1 MDNKEL
7 MHHGIKDMRWGV
19 RRYQNK
25 DGSLT
30 ELGKKRYK
38 KELAKIRA
46 EKAKVDTQKKIVERQ
61 LKTRAKFSKLDDMRE
76 ELAAEKKAL
85 ASKKTSLFSKHR
97 KKELTPEEIEAK
109 KEAILKSRS
118 PKQLYENAHLFDDK
132 ELTNAYNRLNTE
144 RNIKNLIPEDVKKG
158 EKAVNKVID
167 YGNIAVK
174 LINTGTSLYNGVAKV
189 LNSTA
194 DADLP
199 IIKSE
204 KKNDKKNDNN
214 DKNNKKDD
222 EKK

>member
-1 MDNKEL
+1 MDNTEL
-7 MHHGIKDMRWGV
+7 KHHGTKGMRWGV
-19 RRYQNK
+19 RLYQNK

-30 ELGKKRYK
+30 ALGKKRYN
-38 KELAKIRA
+38 KELADIKA
-46 EKAKVDTQKKIVERQ
+46 EKAKIAAQKKIVERQ

-85 ASKKTSLFSKHR
+85 TSKKTSLFSKHR

-194 DADLP
+194 DTDLP
-199 IIKSE
+199 MIKSE
-204 KKNDKKNDNN
+204 KKKDDKKND
-214 DKNNKKDD
+214 KKDD

>member
-7 MHHGIKDMRWGV
+7 MHHGTKGMRWGV

-30 ELGKKRYK
+30 AAGKKRYN
-38 KELAKIRA
+38 KELAEIKS
-46 EKAKVDTQKKIVERQ
+46 EKAKIAAQKKIVDRQ

-118 PKQLYENAHLFDDK
+118 PKQLYENAHLFSDK

-144 RNIKNLIPEDVKKG
+144 RNIKNLIPADVKKG
-158 EKAVNKVID
+158 EQVVNKMLDYGDKAVKGLDI
-167 YGNIAVK
+167 
-174 LINTGTSLYNGVAKV
+174 GTKLYNNVARI
-189 LNSTA
+189 LNSTT
-194 DADLP
+194 DSDLP
-199 IIKSE
+199 LIKSDKK
-204 KKNDKKNDNN
+204 KKNKN
-214 DKNNKKDD
+214 KNEKNK
-222 EKK
+222 EIEEE